1 MLPQQQQLLKAP
13 PCDLAVTMIVPAQVL
28 DQQKE
33 FYKEMLL
40 QQQDNF
46 KCFIQLIMDATNKR
60 LDVKT
65 LKLAWNSPKKSLKR
79 KEEAKLRLKQR

>member
-1 MLPQQQQLLKAP
+1 
-13 PCDLAVTMIVPAQVL
+13 MIVSAQLL

-79 KEEAKLRLKQR
+79 KEKATLRLKQR

>member
-1 MLPQQQQLLKAP
+1 
-13 PCDLAVTMIVPAQVL
+13 MIVPAQLL

-40 QQQDNF
+40 QQQANF
-46 KCFIQLIMDATNKR
+46 QFFIPLIMDATNKR

-79 KEEAKLRLKQR
+79 REEATLRLKQR

>member
-1 MLPQQQQLLKAP
+1 MTVL
-13 PCDLAVTMIVPAQVL
+13 AQVL

-65 LKLAWNSPKKSLKR
+65 LKLAWNSPKISLKR
-79 KEEAKLRLKQR
+79 KEVAKLRLKQR

>member
-1 MLPQQQQLLKAP
+1 MNVFAKS
-13 PCDLAVTMIVPAQVL
+13 L

-46 KCFIQLIMDATNKR
+46 KFFIPLIMDATNKR

-79 KEEAKLRLKQR
+79 KEEATLSLKQIESVYTGARNE

>member
-1 MLPQQQQLLKAP
+1 MTVL
-13 PCDLAVTMIVPAQVL
+13 AQVL

-60 LDVKT
+60 PDVKT

>member
-1 MLPQQQQLLKAP
+1 MTVL
-13 PCDLAVTMIVPAQVL
+13 AQVL